1 MNAKD
6 RERECNI
13 YHLLEKLER
22 HQETQNGL
30 ILENV
35 KTGASNTTWR
45 SVHTY
50 IIGAI
55 WAAIIAMTNRI
66 W

>member
-6 RERECNI
+6 RETQYNI

-22 HQETQNGL
+22 HQEVQNDH

-35 KTGASNTTWR
+35 KACASNKTR
-45 SVHTY
+45 SKVNT
-50 IIGAI
+50 IIMGAM
-55 WAAIIAMTNRI
+55 WGVVIAFANRI